1 MTVDFRLKN
10 AYGPDSRLID
20 GDTEIL
26 ADGKKERLLGFN
38 TNEVAR
44 IQYDKYGQPTFEAPM
59 KGSYEQEHGIQ
70 QLIEDG
76 GFIYKDNTG
85 EYDKYDRELVERYN
99 AQGQKLSDVVVG
111 LGMATPNRYTSDS
124 ALQNLFDR
132 KLREELTG
140 DPGQYND
147 IAQPV
152 RDALDYGIAFKT
164 LANDERDYDPR
175 YHTGVM
181 SRDHGRTLE
190 SSGFEQTGNMS
201 RNQVSDAWGQG
212 WMGVKEGIYGYL
224 DAVGSVTG
232 SEMIESIGEQ
242 GVLRAREQMRTA
254 PEVVLDYREVDGIAK
269 GFNYILNNAAMS
281 APYMVTTFASMAAAV
296 PATMIGTAV
305 GGPGVGIALGGA
317 TLYIPNS
324 MIYGGHAWNE
334 MEGEKGLSQ
343 FIVAST
349 AGVGMAILDRFGL
362 KGLMPASK
370 VMTNEGVDKMAHEL
384 VRRSRLKNQGG
395 IGFDTRMG
403 KSVKLSS
410 NRLTH
415 GMAKQQ
421 IMKATRTENAKFL
434 KGLMQLE
441 KLDAS
446 ELLQRYGK
454 RFSVGEVGRTAGRG
468 MLREAGTEAAQES
481 LQYGAAVGFSDKKYD
496 SEEFGHR
503 LINATIAGGV
513 LGGGLSSAGSIYTQG
528 KEQLQLKGFMKSD
541 LQRYQTVTQ
550 AKIDK
555 IKEDGRIATIEENI
569 GNVREESNEWRKG
582 QALTPDTILEDLT
595 EEAERLALSQVSD
608 AELTRASVDDY
619 ILWNATQSQYE
630 IETDPKEKREL
641 EEQLSVM
648 IDPELAERELARR
661 AEGKRPYTAEER
673 VNVQARIDKNNK
685 ARAAAKAA
693 GVEGSKQPL
702 RRTLSEYADDYIE
715 NFRGMVNF
723 VKNNHDLS
731 DYASAIGRGIGRLYR
746 SAEKSAGDIVK
757 ILRDPDAIDILSR
770 VGMLTQGVYHAGM
783 AFRQYYDQLL
793 ASLKGFINET
803 QIAQSLGYKTIDS
816 KNVEIIS
823 DEIREFANNEDGPS
837 AFEIYE
843 EYQQTLEAMQAE
855 AKAQGSQMIPSLD
868 WASFYNEKKGN
879 PKGTPVPYMLTRA
892 KGLYEAA
899 LQVKAAWDHLML
911 VYNNHRY
918 ENDAT
923 SPIEVLPENHW
934 WRSRGFDWKKVKNN
948 KAEFIKWAKSAGLSD
963 TQADDLYQFI
973 AYKDKANFTEGKS
986 LIDGGG
992 WIPNF
997 LNPQYQA
1004 LIDHKGFDKFASKN
1018 MFENLSKAQ
1027 GEVAKY
1033 ASTTKYFGEGGS
1045 QLHYLISR
1053 MMQNATKRERS
1064 GDKDDIEKH
1073 LTPEEVKQ
1081 FAYYIK
1087 SMIDSEHGNF
1097 NTVKSPAWA
1106 AINRFLVSWAIFSG
1120 LPLSALSSIPETAMI
1135 YYGLQDDEQWK
1146 KANEQLI
1153 AQFSKMWSDAA
1164 KAHKEKTEAMMKR
1177 SGLRYDNNTIIERYA
1192 TGERDLAFVK
1202 FHEAFFKIIGIKDF
1216 TQIQRRMAAGL
1227 AVDFVKDYIGIL
1239 ELAPRIQYERSPKYD
1254 PKTEPLRFDF
1264 DNFNAFELEAY
1275 AQLSDLGLE
1284 VELLLEHI
1292 LNAEELYRD
1301 IIWEY
1306 DPEANDRTYDS
1317 YFVEPSDKQKAVLS
1331 AIRKTRLENYLG
1343 NKQYSNIQERMDA
1356 YGKAIIEEAN
1366 EIENFINEQLETAVY
1381 RFVNDRIMSPQS
1393 TNRPLFFQDPRYI
1406 LLTQFNGFISTFTA
1420 TVLPKLWNQYLRKGN
1435 PQVKYNTFAV
1445 IVLMLAMGGASQYLK
1460 DLLKFG
1466 QPSPYMD
1473 AAKYTQRAL
1482 YSSGVLGQFERV
1494 VDVLYPLYPNRDD
1507 RFMSTLL
1514 GETGPAARNIQ
1525 NVARGIGQAIEGDT
1539 ERAANTVLKAAPAI
1553 GPWTGGR
1560 RAAADIMHG
1569 KNPLEDVT
1577 VRLW

>member
-1 MTVDFRLKN
+1 MTIDFRLKN

-26 ADGKKERLLGFN
+26 ANGKKERLLGFN

-59 KGSYEQEHGIQ
+59 KGSYEQEHGVQ

-76 GFIYKDNTG
+76 GFVYKDNTG
-85 EYDKYDRELVERYN
+85 EYDEYNRELVERYN

-140 DPGQYND
+140 DPGPYSA

-152 RDALDYGIAFKT
+152 RDALDYGITFKT

-181 SRDHGRTLE
+181 NRDYGRTLE

-201 RNQVSDAWGQG
+201 RNQMSDAWGQG

-254 PEVVLDYREVDGIAK
+254 PEVVLDYREVDGIGK

-281 APYMVTTFASMAAAV
+281 APYMVSTFASMAAAV
-296 PATMIGTAV
+296 PATILGTAI
-305 GGPGVGIALGGA
+305 GGPAGGIALGGA
-317 TLYIPNS
+317 TLFLPNS

-370 VMTNEGVDKMAHEL
+370 VMTNEGVDKIAHEL
-384 VRRSRLKNQGG
+384 VRKSRLKNQGG
-395 IGFDTRMG
+395 IGFDTRLG

-410 NRLTH
+410 NFLTYEI
-415 GMAKQQ
+415 AKKQ
-421 IMKATRTENAKFL
+421 IMNAGRQENAKYL

-441 KLDAS
+441 NLDAS
-446 ELLQRYGK
+446 ELLQKYGK
-454 RFSVGEVGRTAGRG
+454 RFSTGEVARTAGRG
-468 MLREAGTEAAQES
+468 MFREASTEAAQES

-496 SEEFGHR
+496 SEEFGNR

-555 IKEDGRIATIEENI
+555 IKEDGRINTVEQNI
-569 GNVREESNEWRKG
+569 KGVRDEIAANKE
-582 QALTPDTILEDLT
+582 ALTPDTILEDLT
-595 EEAERLALSQVSD
+595 EQAERLAMSEVSD
-608 AELTRASVDDY
+608 AELQASVDDS
-619 ILWNATQSQYE
+619 ILWSDTQSQYE
-630 IETDPKEKREL
+630 AETDPKVKNEL
-641 EEQLSVM
+641 AQQLAVM
-648 IDPELAERELARR
+648 IDPGLARR
-661 AEGKRPYTAEER
+661 ELDRRAKGLRPYTAEER
-673 VNVQARIDKNNK
+673 VNVQERINQNNK
-685 ARAAAKAA
+685 AIAAAKDA

-702 RRTLSEYADDYIE
+702 RRTLTEYADEYIK

-757 ILRDPDAIDILSR
+757 IVRDPDAIDILSR

-783 AFRQYYDQLL
+783 AFRQYYDHLL

-803 QIAQSLGYKTIDS
+803 QIAQNLGYKTINS
-816 KNVEIIS
+816 KNVEKIS
-823 DEIREFANNEDGPS
+823 EEIRAFANNEDGPS

-843 EYQQTLEAMQAE
+843 EYQQTLELMQQE
-855 AKAQGSQMIPSLD
+855 AKAQGSQIIPSLD

-879 PKGTPVPYMLTRA
+879 PKGTPVPYMLDRA
-892 KGLYEAA
+892 KNLHESA

-911 VYNNHRY
+911 VYNEHRQ
-918 ENDAT
+918 EDNLS
-923 SPIEVLPENHW
+923 SPTVVLPKNYW
-934 WRSRGFDWKKVKNN
+934 WRSRGFDWRKVKNN

-986 LIDGGG
+986 LIDGQG
-992 WIPNF
+992 WVPNF
-997 LNPQYQA
+997 LNTQYQA
-1004 LIDHKGFDKFASKN
+1004 LIDHKGFDKFSSEN

-1027 GEVAKY
+1027 GEVAKF
-1033 ASTTKYFGEGGS
+1033 ASTAKYFGEGGK
-1045 QLHYLISR
+1045 QLHFLISR
-1053 MMQNATKRERS
+1053 MMQKAIARQRT

-1120 LPLSALSSIPETAMI
+1120 LPLSALSSLPETAMI

-1202 FHEAFFKIIGIKDF
+1202 FHEAFFKVIGIKDF

-1227 AVDFVKDYIGIL
+1227 AVDFVKDYIGTL
-1239 ELAPRIQYERSPKYD
+1239 ELAPRIKYERSSTYD
-1254 PKTEPLRFDF
+1254 PTKEPLRFDF

-1292 LNAEELYRD
+1292 LNADELYRD

-1343 NKQYSNIQERMDA
+1343 NKQYSNSQERINA
-1356 YGKAIIEEAN
+1356 YGKAMIEEAN

-1494 VDVLYPLYPNRDD
+1494 VDVLYPLYPTRDD

-1525 NVARGIGQAIEGDT
+1525 NLARGIGQAIEGDT
-1539 ERAANTVLKAAPAI
+1539 ERAANTVLKTAPAI

-1560 RAAADIMHG
+1560 RAAADVLHG
-1569 KNPLEDVT
+1569 KDPLEDVT